1 MALQEA
7 QTPQEVLR
15 VASTK
20 LAYTVQGAQEAT
32 GLGRST
38 IFLLIS
44 QKKLKTI
51 KIGKR
56 TLIPADSLRGFL
68 ASLEMEAA

>member
-1 MALQEA
+1 MALHQA
-7 QTPQEVLR
+7 QAPQEVLR
-15 VASTK
+15 VASMK
-20 LAYTVQGAQEAT
+20 LAYTIQEAQEAT

-38 IFLLIS
+38 IYMLIS
-44 QKKLKTI
+44 ERKLRTI
-51 KIGKR
+51 KVGAR

>member
-1 MALQEA
+1 MSFHTVQA
-7 QTPQEVLR
+7 PQGDLR
-15 VASTK
+15 ASPDK
-20 LAYTVQGAQEAT
+20 LAYTMAEALYAT

-38 IFLLIS
+38 LYVLIS
-44 QKKLKTI
+44 EKKLRTI
-51 KIGKR
+51 KVGSR